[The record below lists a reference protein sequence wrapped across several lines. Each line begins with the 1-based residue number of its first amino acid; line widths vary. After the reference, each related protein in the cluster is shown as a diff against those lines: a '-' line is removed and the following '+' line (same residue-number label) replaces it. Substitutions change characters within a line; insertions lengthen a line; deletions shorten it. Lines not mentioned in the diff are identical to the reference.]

1 MERIVVCTR
10 TAAIDIYF
18 SQVMALSIRQR
29 NSLRT
34 CDRIVLSNPSTSA
47 SEADEAEWDCAQ
59 GPDSAGYFDFS
70 SNTVTR
76 YTSMPIKPGV
86 RSITDHNIYNVIA
99 SRSGWICSCRDYN
112 CRDAKCKH
120 VYAVEFY
127 RRLSQRF

>member
-18 SQVMALSIRQR
+18 SQVMALSIRKEFVKGYMTGWC
-29 NSLRT
+29 L
-34 CDRIVLSNPSTSA
+34 VNPSTSA

-86 RSITDHNIYNVIA
+86 RPITDHNIYNVIA
-99 SRSGWICSCRDYN
+99 SRSGLICSCRDYN

-127 RRLSQRF
+127 RRISPRF